1 MTYYTL
7 LTHGFIENKKRLPIQ
22 KNSSSKKIPIIMYG
36 TQGETTYP
44 DTTIVIFFLFSKLFG
59 EPFLKE
65 VVRALRQYP
74 ENYEAK
80 YKIVN
85 RSSYIK
91 RAVQILFLVNL
102 QDRTEMNTPQ
112 NKFRIF
118 TSSNDP
124 DRQPFN
130 LKLETFI
137 PHDKRKLSQ
146 AQIGRFDI
154 EKKYFQFIRQTVDDD
169 DILAKLCIR
178 KNEWPFEQTLSL
190 RKLLKKKFVNSADV
204 ITLNTEKD
212 KKLWIRFEEDDG
224 YILLRHLIPLGLYK
238 TDIEKDIDLQAKHV
252 DSFLSTLLSDLKKED
267 SNVEALFIFS
277 CKEPTEKNMKLY
289 LPEIYNLL
297 LHDLIDEKDLD
308 KIKFKKNMT
317 VAQLEKYVKSI
328 VSKKLKRK
336 QKKQRNTMQNQD
348 RRL

>member
-7 LTHGFIENKKRLPIQ
+7 LTHGFIKNKKKLPIQ
-22 KNSSSKKIPIIMYG
+22 KKSLSKKIPIIMYG

-44 DTTIVIFFLFSKLFG
+44 DMTIVIFFLFSKLFG

-74 ENYEAK
+74 ENYEVK
-80 YKIVN
+80 YKVVN
-85 RSSYIK
+85 GSSYIK
-91 RAVQILFLVNL
+91 KAVKILFLENF

-118 TSSNDP
+118 TSNHDP

-130 LKLETFI
+130 LKLETFL
-137 PHDKRKLSQ
+137 PHDGKKLSQ

-154 EKKYFQFIRQTVDDD
+154 EDKYFQFIKQNVDNNVFE
-169 DILAKLCIR
+169 KLCVSN
-178 KNEWPFEQTLSL
+178 NEWPFEKSMSL
-190 RKLLKKKFVNSADV
+190 RILKKKFLNSADV
-204 ITLNTEKD
+204 ITINTEKD
-212 KKLWIRFEEDDG
+212 KELWIRFEEDDG

-238 TDIEKDIDLQAKHV
+238 TDKEKDFELQPKHV
-252 DSFLSTLLSDLKKED
+252 DTFLSTLLSNLKKKDD
-267 SNVEALFIFS
+267 SNVEALFVFS
-277 CKEPTEKNMKLY
+277 CKAPTDENMKLY
-289 LPEIYNLL
+289 VPEIYNLL
-297 LHDLIDEKDLD
+297 LDDLIDEKDLD

-317 VAQLEKYVKSI
+317 VAQLQKYVKSI
-328 VSKKLKRK
+328 LSKKLKRK

-348 RRL
+348 KRL